1 MLLSTGPS
9 VMATQAGACNLA
21 TTVLGCRGGLQTSK
35 FVAASMPGQ
44 RPQGLATKREE
55 PAARLE
61 KSDNTMHKSGALLSP
76 VEGEDNSKVVFLLQ
90 PLDDDE
96 EAASTEAPSS
106 GLCSEQCS
114 DTESASGAEGGSGS
128 CADDEIQPTTPV
140 RGPLLASHKSLQQ
153 QLGRAVRLSA
163 AARSK
168 HRSRGVAFCRTSL
181 DPIPGTPHGMS
192 EHPPLSFAVPTSS
205 DDDEAETSVSSA
217 TASPLVKLH
226 PQAWSM
232 DACRVGSEEAFLL
245 AAASANDEAMPL
257 AGLLLPLATAALLST
272 VPPPGQ
278 RLADATSGLPPAA
291 PKRRILDAITS
302 LEDRTPIKVSML
314 QGHPAYKKLSLDP
327 LKPAKKRPI
336 LAEKQ
341 RKLETREPVKKRV
354 TPWLMAEPITVFPAA
369 PR

>member
-9 VMATQAGACNLA
+9 IMATQTGACNLA
-21 TTVLGCRGGLQTSK
+21 TTVLGCRGGLETSK
-35 FVAASMPGQ
+35 FVAAFMPGQ
-44 RPQGLATKREE
+44 RSQGLATKREE
-55 PAARLE
+55 PAARVE
-61 KSDNTMHKSGALLSP
+61 KSDNTRQKSGALLSP

-90 PLDDDE
+90 PLDDEEEE

-128 CADDEIQPTTPV
+128 CADDEIQPTTPA
-140 RGPLLASHKSLQQ
+140 RGPLLAGHGHKSRQQ

-205 DDDEAETSVSSA
+205 DDEAEASVSSA
-217 TASPLVKLH
+217 T
-226 PQAWSM
+226 
-232 DACRVGSEEAFLL
+232 
-245 AAASANDEAMPL
+245 NDEALPL
-257 AGLLLPLATAALLST
+257 AGLLLPQATAALLST
-272 VPPPGQ
+272 VPLPGQ
-278 RLADATSGLPPAA
+278 RLADTASRLPPSA
-291 PKRRILDAITS
+291 PKRRHLDATTS
-302 LEDRTPIKVSML
+302 LEDSTPIKVSML
-314 QGHPAYKKLSLDP
+314 QWHPDYKNLSLDP

-336 LAEKQ
+336 LPERSPAV
-341 RKLETREPVKKRV
+341 RDLLRRLETREPVKKRV
-354 TPWLMAEPITVFPAA
+354 TPWLTAEPITVFPAA

>member
-9 VMATQAGACNLA
+9 AMSTQAGACYLA

-35 FVAASMPGQ
+35 GLVAATFMPGQ
-44 RPQGLATKREE
+44 RSQGLATKREE

-61 KSDNTMHKSGALLSP
+61 KSDNTSPKSGALLSP
-76 VEGEDNSKVVFLLQ
+76 VEGEDHSKVVFLLQ
-90 PLDDDE
+90 PLDHDEEE

-140 RGPLLASHKSLQQ
+140 RGPLLAGHKSRQQ

-217 TASPLVKLH
+217 T
-226 PQAWSM
+226 
-232 DACRVGSEEAFLL
+232 
-245 AAASANDEAMPL
+245 NDEAVPL

-272 VPPPGQ
+272 VPLPGQ
-278 RLADATSGLPPAA
+278 RLADTISQLPPSA
-291 PKRRILDAITS
+291 PKRRHFDADTS
-302 LEDRTPIKVSML
+302 LEDSTPIKVSML
-314 QGHPAYKKLSLDP
+314 QGHPAYKQLSLDP

-336 LAEKQ
+336 LAERQ

-354 TPWLMAEPITVFPAA
+354 TPWLTAEPITVFPAA